1 MFALMLGLVVASCG
15 TKVDEAL
22 VAEYNAKKA
31 EAEKLLI
38 DAEAGKEKMHVDHD
52 AWTVKLD
59 EASKIKGV
67 DTAKINGFK
76 AEIANHNKMVGDLD
90 PTIDSIKNY
99 VGAKTSTNE
108 ELKMGIAGLTTHIG
122 ALTSNWKTIMDA
134 HTKLGADIMAMLA
147 PGVPAADAPGAPV
160 KPAIKKGTTNQG
172 GSKKDDGSTPP
183 TTSKPASK
191 SEGGVPKK

>member
-52 AWTVKLD
+52 AWSAKLD
-59 EASKIKGV
+59 EASKMAGV
-67 DTAKINGFK
+67 DTARINGFK
-76 AEIANHNKMVGDLD
+76 AEIVNHNKMVGDLD

-99 VGAKTSTNE
+99 IGAKTSTNE

-134 HTKLGADIMAMLA
+134 HTHLGSDIMAMLA

-160 KPAIKKGTTNQG
+160 KPDVKKPTNNQG
-172 GSKKDDGSTPP
+172 GVKKDPPASP
-183 TTSKPASK
+183 TTPKPATK
-191 SEGGVPKK
+191 NEGGVPKK